1 MSAPLPTP
9 VAAPVLATSVSA
21 WRHPRP
27 RDVAGRCIG
36 RTDVAVD
43 PRKARRLARRIHR
56 EALRTAADTRDGLAT
71 LATRATRDTPRV
83 VCCSP
88 LRRCRDVARH
98 LRRLG
103 WRVVVDAAL
112 LEADFGRWDGQA
124 WAAIPREEVDAW
136 VADFADHAPGGGE
149 SLRQVLARA
158 AAWTPPVPGATV
170 VAHAGWMLARQW
182 WRQHGPEALPSAA
195 QWPAPPRYGSR
206 CIGL

>member
-1 MSAPLPTP
+1 MTAG
-9 VAAPVLATSVSA
+9 AAAEVCA

-56 EALRTAADTRDGLAT
+56 EAQRETAQGQV
-71 LATRATRDTPRV
+71 TPRV

-103 WRVVVDAAL
+103 WRAVVDAAL
-112 LEADFGRWDGQA
+112 LEADFGHWDGKA
-124 WAAIPREEVDAW
+124 WADIPRSEVDAW

-149 SLRQVLARA
+149 SLREVLARA
-158 AAWTPPVPGATV
+158 AAWAPPVPGATV

-182 WRQHGPEALPSAA
+182 WRLHVREAIPSAG

-206 CIGL
+206 WAGL

>member
-1 MSAPLPTP
+1 MTAGPRACRPADGPAEAPTH
-9 VAAPVLATSVSA
+9 ATA

-27 RDVAGRCIG
+27 RGVAGRCIG

-56 EALRTAADTRDGLAT
+56 EALRDTAQAQP
-71 LATRATRDTPRV
+71 TPRV

-112 LEADFGRWDGQA
+112 LEADFGHWDGRA
-124 WAAIPREEVDAW
+124 WADIPRHEVDAW

-158 AAWTPPVPGATV
+158 AAWVPPVPGATV

-182 WRQHGPEALPSAA
+182 WRLHGAAAIPSAG
-195 QWPAPPRYGSR
+195 QWPSAPGYGSR
-206 CIGL
+206 WRGL

>member
-1 MSAPLPTP
+1 M
-9 VAAPVLATSVSA
+9 A
-21 WRHPRP
+21 WRHPKP
-27 RDVAGRCIG
+27 DGVAGRCIG

-43 PRKARRLARRIHR
+43 PRKARRLARRIHLQAVR
-56 EALRTAADTRDGLAT
+56 EASLGCAL
-71 LATRATRDTPRV
+71 PRV

-112 LEADFGRWDGQA
+112 LEADFGRWDGRA
-124 WAAIPREEVDAW
+124 WADIPRSEVDAW

-158 AAWTPPVPGATV
+158 AAWSPPVPGATV

-182 WRQHGPEALPSAA
+182 LRAHGQNAIPSAG

-206 CIGL
+206 WAGL

>member
-1 MSAPLPTP
+1 MTALSRSA
-9 VAAPVLATSVSA
+9 VQA

-56 EALRTAADTRDGLAT
+56 EALRRGDL
-71 LATRATRDTPRV
+71 PRV
-83 VCCSP
+83 ACCSP

-103 WRVVVDAAL
+103 WRVLVDTAL
-112 LEADFGRWDGQA
+112 LEADFGRWDGQP
-124 WAAIPREEVDAW
+124 WAQIPREEVDAW
-136 VADFADHAPGGGE
+136 VANFANHAPGGGE
-149 SLRQVLARA
+149 PLREVLARA

-182 WRQHGPEALPSAA
+182 CAQHGANTPPSAA
-195 QWPAPPRYGSR
+195 QWPAAPRYGH
-206 CIGL
+206 CWTAL

>member
-1 MSAPLPTP
+1 MTLVTTLPSRRGT
-9 VAAPVLATSVSA
+9 VDATAVVA

-27 RDVAGRCIG
+27 RGVAGRCIG

-56 EALRTAADTRDGLAT
+56 ASLVVAAEGPRT
-71 LATRATRDTPRV
+71 

-112 LEADFGRWDGQA
+112 LEADFGRWDGLP
-124 WAAIPREEVDAW
+124 WDHVPRDEIDAW
-136 VADFADHAPGGGE
+136 VADFSGYAPGGGE
-149 SLRQVLARA
+149 SLRQVLTRA
-158 AAWTPPVPGATV
+158 AAWAPPAGSVTV
-170 VAHAGWMLARQW
+170 VAHAGWMLARRW
-182 WRQHGPEALPSAA
+182 WRDHGSLSNADDGACPRAD
-195 QWPAPPRYGSR
+195 QWPAPPPYGA
-206 CIGL
+206 CWTGL

>member
-1 MSAPLPTP
+1 MNAQVPAIP
-9 VAAPVLATSVSA
+9 AARLSA

-56 EALRTAADTRDGLAT
+56 QALRDADM
-71 LATRATRDTPRV
+71 PRV

-103 WRVVVDAAL
+103 WRMVVDAAL
-112 LEADFGRWDGQA
+112 LEADFGHWDGRA
-124 WAAIPREEVDAW
+124 WADILRVEVDAW

-182 WRQHGPEALPSAA
+182 LRQHGRDALPCAA
-195 QWPAPPRYGSR
+195 QWPAPPRHGS
-206 CIGL
+206 CWEGV

>member
-1 MSAPLPTP
+1 M
-9 VAAPVLATSVSA
+9 A
-21 WRHPRP
+21 WRHPKP
-27 RDVAGRCIG
+27 HDVAGRCIG

-56 EALRTAADTRDGLAT
+56 QAVRDSQHSAFPFDAAQREGVE
-71 LATRATRDTPRV
+71 RSVPVRV

-103 WRVVVDAAL
+103 WRMVVDAAL
-112 LEADFGRWDGQA
+112 LEADFGHWDGRA
-124 WAAIPREEVDAW
+124 WADIPHAEVDAW

-149 SLRQVLARA
+149 SLRQVLTRA
-158 AAWTPPVPGATV
+158 AAWAPPVPGATV

-182 WRQHGPEALPSAA
+182 LRTHGHEAMPSAGE
-195 QWPAPPRYGSR
+195 WPTPPRYGQGWR
-206 CIGL
+206 GL

>member
-1 MSAPLPTP
+1 MTAGSAAE
-9 VAAPVLATSVSA
+9 VCA

-27 RDVAGRCIG
+27 RGVAGRCIG

-56 EALRTAADTRDGLAT
+56 EALRGVAQGQAAPGLIAQG
-71 LATRATRDTPRV
+71 LISPVQPAPRV

-112 LEADFGRWDGQA
+112 LEASFGHWDGKA
-124 WAAIPREEVDAW
+124 WADIPRHEVDAW

-149 SLRQVLARA
+149 SLRQLLARA
-158 AAWTPPVPGATV
+158 AAWAPPVPGATV

-182 WRQHGPEALPSAA
+182 WRQHGPAAIPSAG
-195 QWPAPPRYGSR
+195 QWPPAPRYGCR
-206 CIGL
+206 WTGL

>member
-1 MSAPLPTP
+1 MTAGPRACRPADGPAEAPTH
-9 VAAPVLATSVSA
+9 ATA

-56 EALRTAADTRDGLAT
+56 EALRDTAQAQP
-71 LATRATRDTPRV
+71 TPRV

-112 LEADFGRWDGQA
+112 LEADFGHWDGRA
-124 WAAIPREEVDAW
+124 WADIPRHEVDAW

-158 AAWTPPVPGATV
+158 AAWVPPEPGATV

-182 WRQHGPEALPSAA
+182 WRLHGAAAIPSAG
-195 QWPAPPRYGSR
+195 QWPSAPPYDSR
-206 CIGL
+206 WRGL

>member
-1 MSAPLPTP
+1 MSAPGEQG
-9 VAAPVLATSVSA
+9 VRA

-56 EALRTAADTRDGLAT
+56 QALGRADA
-71 LATRATRDTPRV
+71 PRV

-112 LEADFGRWDGQA
+112 LEADFGRWDGRA
-124 WAAIPREEVDAW
+124 WADIPRGEVDAW

-149 SLRQVLARA
+149 PLRQVLARA

-182 WRQHGPEALPSAA
+182 LRSHGPQALPSAA
-195 QWPAPPRYGSR
+195 QWPAPPAHGQ
-206 CIGL
+206 CWPGL